1 MLDSFRHL
9 LLITEHGTFTEAARR
24 AHLSQPAL
32 TSSIR
37 RLEERLGAKLLLR
50 GRNGAELTA
59 AGRAVLP
66 HARAA
71 LVATEEAQRAAAE
84 IEGLAAGE
92 VRVGGGATVCTYL
105 IPPLLAQFRR
115 RHPEIALRVTELH
128 TEPALDALSRGEL
141 DLAIVPTA
149 RGELFRRDELILVA
163 APSVDPS
170 SASFVTL
177 ARGTTTRQLL
187 DRHFPHADIAME
199 LGSLAVVKGHVRAGL
214 GVALISRSAV
224 ALDLAHGRLLE
235 VPHSATPIRRP
246 FRLLH
251 RGLDRLSP
259 SALALR
265 RTLLRGQDRGA

>member
-9 LLITEHGTFTEAARR
+9 LLIAEHGTFTEAARR

-32 TSSIR
+32 TTSIR
-37 RLEERLGAKLLLR
+37 RLEERIGARLFVR
-50 GRNGAELTA
+50 SRRGAELTA

-71 LVATEEAQRAAAE
+71 LVATDEARRAAAE

-92 VRVGGGATVCTYL
+92 VRIGGGATVCTYL
-105 IPPLLAQFRR
+105 LPPLLAQFRR
-115 RHPEIALRVTELH
+115 RHPNLALRIRELH
-128 TEPALDALSRGEL
+128 TDAALDALSRGAL
-141 DLAIVPTA
+141 DLAIVPTS

-163 APSVDPS
+163 SPGVDPAT
-170 SASFVTL
+170 ASFVTL
-177 ARGTTTRQLL
+177 ARGTTTRELL
-187 DRHFPHADIAME
+187 DRHFPNADIAME

-224 ALDLAHGRLLE
+224 ALDLAHGRLVE
-235 VPHSATPIRRP
+235 IRNPATPIRRP

-259 SALALR
+259 SALELR
-265 RTLLRGQDRGA
+265 RTLLPGTGSR